1 MRMRIQTVLLKRNR
15 CLLKTINEGTKER
28 RNEGRNEMNDNKYI
42 SIIVSYEERR
52 SILYSIFYMCS
63 RIIDILILL

>member
-1 MRMRIQTVLLKRNR
+1 
-15 CLLKTINEGTKER
+15 
-28 RNEGRNEMNDNKYI
+28 MNDNKYI